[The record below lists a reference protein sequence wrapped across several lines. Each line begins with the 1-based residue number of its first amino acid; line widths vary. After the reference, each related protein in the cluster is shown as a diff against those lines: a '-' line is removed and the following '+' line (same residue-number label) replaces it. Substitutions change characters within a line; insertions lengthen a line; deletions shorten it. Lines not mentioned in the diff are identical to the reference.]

1 MFVLKRNYEY
11 KNTSFDADADFKIRI
26 EFCNFETLIEIL
38 KEIVE
43 HLANFDA
50 NAHWTAKK
58 TKQITSGAGI

>member
-50 NAHWTAKK
+50 NAH
-58 TKQITSGAGI
+58 